1 MEAQML
7 QRNLSLALILLLVAA
22 PIAAYTI
29 YLKDGS
35 RLIAK
40 EKYTLDGGRAL
51 IILQNGTQTFLD
63 ASEIDVSRTDA
74 ANRNNYGTA
83 MVLQDGQFTDS
94 APLPEAGRQET
105 LTDLAGRR
113 PAQPHQQAVRP
124 VPTRPTSGDYLDLVS
139 SQRQPFRNLDLSGE
153 IQEVFLAQGVAG
165 IQLSQGTAADR
176 VLLEITADSE
186 ASVFR
191 ALEVAADA
199 LLHVRTR
206 TSAPVAAF
214 EIVMVTSN
222 RSRGGQFLLTPRMA
236 SQLADGELELP
247 EFYVQNVQF

>member
-1 MEAQML
+1 ML
-7 QRNLSLALILLLVAA
+7 RRTLSSALIVLLAAA

-40 EKYTLDGGRAL
+40 EKYTLDGERAL
-51 IILQNGTQTFLD
+51 ILLQNGTQTFLA
-63 ASEIDVSRTDA
+63 ASEIDVPRTEA

-83 MVLQDGQFTDS
+83 MVLEDGKFTEGT
-94 APLPEAGRQET
+94 PVPEAQRQES
-105 LTDLAGRR
+105 LTELAGRS
-113 PAQPHQQAVRP
+113 PTQQREQARRP
-124 VPTRPTSGDYLDLVS
+124 VPTQPTSGDYMDLLS
-139 SQRQPFRNLDLSGE
+139 SQRQPFGNLDLAAE
-153 IQEVFLAQGVAG
+153 IQGVFLAQGVAG
-165 IQLSQGTAADR
+165 VQLAQGTAADR
-176 VLLEITADSE
+176 VLLEITTDSE

-214 EIVMVTSN
+214 EIVLVTS
-222 RSRGGQFLLTPRMA
+222 SGTRGGQFLLTPGMA
-236 SQLADGELELP
+236 SELADGEIELP
-247 EFYVQNVQF
+247 AFYVQNVQY

>member
-1 MEAQML
+1 ML
-7 QRNLSLALILLLVAA
+7 RRTLSVALIALLAAA

-40 EKYTLDGGRAL
+40 EKYTLDGERAL
-51 IILQNGTQTFLD
+51 ILLQNGTQTFLA
-63 ASEIDVSRTDA
+63 ASEIDVPRTEA

-83 MVLQDGQFTDS
+83 MVLEDGKFIEA
-94 APLPEAGRQET
+94 APTTEAQRQES
-105 LTDLAGRR
+105 LTDLAGRTQT
-113 PAQPHQQAVRP
+113 QPREQARRS
-124 VPTRPTSGDYLDLVS
+124 VPTRPTSGDYLDLLS
-139 SQRQPFRNLDLSGE
+139 SQRQPFRNLDLSAE
-153 IQEVFLAQGVAG
+153 IQEVFLAQGVAAV
-165 IQLSQGTAADR
+165 QLSQGTAADR
-176 VLLEITADSE
+176 VLLEVTTDSE

-214 EIVMVTSN
+214 EIVLVTS
-222 RSRGGQFLLTPRMA
+222 SGARGGQFLLTPGMA
-236 SQLADGELELP
+236 SELADGEIELP
-247 EFYVQNVQF
+247 AFYVQNVQY

>member
-1 MEAQML
+1 ML
-7 QRNLSLALILLLVAA
+7 RRNLSLALILLLVAA

-40 EKYTLDGGRAL
+40 EKYTLDGDRAL
-51 IILQNGTQTFLD
+51 IVLQNGTQTFLA
-63 ASEIDVSRTDA
+63 ASEIDVPRTET

-83 MVLQDGQFTDS
+83 MVLQDGELVEA
-94 APLPEAGRQET
+94 APQADVGRQET
-105 LTDLAGRR
+105 LTELADRS
-113 PAQPHQQAVRP
+113 PTQPHQQAVRP
-124 VPTRPTSGDYLDLVS
+124 VLTRPVSGDYLDLVS
-139 SQRQPFRNLDLSGE
+139 SQRQPFRNLDLAGE
-153 IQEVFLAQGVAG
+153 IQEVFMAQGVAG
-165 IQLSQGTAADR
+165 MQLAQGTAADR
-176 VLLEITADSE
+176 VLLEITTDSE

-206 TSAPVAAF
+206 TSAPVSAF
-214 EIVMVTSN
+214 EIVLVTSN
-222 RSRGGQFLLTPRMA
+222 RTRGGQFLLDPRMA

-247 EFYVQNVQF
+247 AFYVQNVQY